1 MGKVTGWNLAWR
13 RERLNRLC
21 IDGRR
26 AALRMPPSGYDV
38 TICRGPD
45 DEPVDLIVEADWSP
59 GCCVRWDCPGEPEGW
74 EIGRA
79 WIKRRGTW
87 REVLLTDA
95 ETRYVERE
103 LGEGG
108 Y

>member
-1 MGKVTGWNLAWR
+1 MRKVTEFYLAGR

-26 AALRMPPSGYDV
+26 SAQRVTPSGYDV
-38 TICRGPD
+38 TIYRGPD
-45 DEPVDLIVEADWSP
+45 VEPVDIIVEADWSP
-59 GCCVRWDCPGEPEGW
+59 GCCVSWDCPGEPEGW

-79 WIKRRGTW
+79 WMKRRGTW
-87 REVLLTDA
+87 RELLLTDA